1 MMRLAMILLVV
12 AVAFANA
19 DDTPTVGIEGRVK
32 VLLPGTTL
40 LAKAADRTAPIN
52 VRIAATRPHGTLTEY
67 DLRYIGLVPGK
78 YDLRQFLI
86 REDGS
91 PTNDLPVLEVQV
103 AGLLPAQHKG
113 ELLAHQGSPFA
124 AFGGYKVVIRAAVA
138 LWALVVIPL
147 FLANRKR
154 KAATEVSA
162 TIAPPTLAER
172 LRPLVELATA
182 GRLTTDQQA
191 QLERMLLSHW
201 RERLGL
207 ESVSATEA
215 ITRLREHAEAGV
227 LLRALEDWLHRRPGT
242 AKVDLDAV
250 LAPYAKG

>member
-1 MMRLAMILLVV
+1 MSRLAMLLVLAL
-12 AVAFANA
+12 AVFARA
-19 DDTPTVGIEGRVK
+19 GEVPTVGIEGRLEI
-32 VLLPGTTL
+32 LLPGTAL
-40 LAKAADRTAPIN
+40 LAKATDRTSRVT
-52 VRIAATRPHGTLTEY
+52 VRIASTRPHGALTEY

-78 YDLRQFLI
+78 HDLRQFLV

-91 PTNDLPVLEVQV
+91 TTNDLPALEVQI
-103 AGLLPAQHKG
+103 AGLLPAQHRG
-113 ELLAHQGSPFA
+113 ELLPRSPEPLA
-124 AFGGYKVVIRAAVA
+124 ALGGYKFVISAVVA

-147 FLANRKR
+147 FLAGRKR
-154 KAATEVSA
+154 KAATEGPA
-162 TIAPPTLAER
+162 PIAPPTLAER

-215 ITRLREHAEAGV
+215 IARLREHSEAGV

>member
-1 MMRLAMILLVV
+1 MLLVL
-12 AVAFANA
+12 ALTAFAKA
-19 DDTPTVGIEGRVK
+19 DDVPTVGIEGRLL
-32 VLLPGTTL
+32 VLLPGTAL
-40 LAKAADRTAPIN
+40 LAKAADRTAPVN
-52 VRIAATRPHGTLTEY
+52 VRIASTRPHGTLTEY

-78 YDLRQFLI
+78 YDLRQFLV

-91 PTNDLPVLEVQV
+91 PTNDLPPLEVQI

-124 AFGGYKVVIRAAVA
+124 ALGGYKFVISAAVA
-138 LWALVVIPL
+138 LWALVLIPI

-154 KAATEVSA
+154 KVAAEPPAS
-162 TIAPPTLAER
+162 IAPPTLAQR
-172 LRPLVELATA
+172 LRPLVELATT

-207 ESVSATEA
+207 ESVSASEA
-215 ITRLREHAEAGV
+215 IARLREHSEAGV
-227 LLRALEDWLHRRPGT
+227 LLRALEDWLHRPPGT